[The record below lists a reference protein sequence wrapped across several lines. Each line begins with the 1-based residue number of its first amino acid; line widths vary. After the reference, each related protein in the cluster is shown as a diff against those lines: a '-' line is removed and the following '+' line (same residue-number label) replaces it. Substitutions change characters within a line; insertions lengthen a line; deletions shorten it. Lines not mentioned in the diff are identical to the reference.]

1 MQNRENPGALNQN
14 RQSGTMD
21 LGSNGYRCT
30 RARWTAPCTRCMGP
44 RWTAHSKRRGMRSEP
59 PAQDLT
65 ALDARLRDAA
75 ASTPECG
82 GARRELAGVAPGR
95 RSRPLTRPQ
104 DSSKRRGDACAG
116 RGRSGRSGEL
126 VSALLCTKGR
136 GNGLGLLLTVQRRSE
151 RARR

>member
-1 MQNRENPGALNQN
+1 V
-14 RQSGTMD
+14 D
-21 LGSNGYRCT
+21 LRSNGHGLV
-30 RARWTAPCTRCMGP
+30 RARWIAPCTRCTGP
-44 RWTAHSKRRGMRSEP
+44 EWTAHSKRRGMRSEP

-65 ALDARLRDAA
+65 ALDARVRDSA
-75 ASTPECG
+75 ASSPECG
-82 GARRELAGVAPGR
+82 GARWEFVGVAPWR

-104 DSSKRRGDACAG
+104 DSTKRRGDACARVRGVKGGDCALPAAGTG

-136 GNGLGLLLTVQRRSE
+136 GIGLGLLLTVQRRGG